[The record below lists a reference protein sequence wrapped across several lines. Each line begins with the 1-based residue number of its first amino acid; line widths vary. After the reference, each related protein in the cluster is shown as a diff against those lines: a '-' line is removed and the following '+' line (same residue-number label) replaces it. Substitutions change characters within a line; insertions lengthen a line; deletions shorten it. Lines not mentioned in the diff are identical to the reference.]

1 MERSMDTIP
10 ITIEIPEAL
19 YEQLCAYAERT
30 ESSLDAVLLA
40 AVSKFDIREGA

>member
-30 ESSLDAVLLA
+30 ESSLDAVLLL
-40 AVSKFDIREGA
+40 AVAKLDTEEVA